1 MAELLTI
8 ARPYADAAF
17 ALAREESTL
26 PQWGDALSRLT
37 QVMASDEAGSL
48 VDNPRLTPAQ
58 VATLI
63 AEAAGTP
70 SSLSPT
76 QRNFVQLLADN
87 ERLSVLPEIT
97 EQFHQLRNR
106 AEGTLDAVIETAYP
120 LDDAQIADIRSTLE
134 QKYGRKVH
142 ARAEVDTGLIGGV
155 CIRMGDEVIDA
166 SVRGKLARLA
176 ATLQA

>member
-17 ALAREESTL
+17 AFAREESTL
-26 PQWGDALSRLT
+26 PQWSDALSRLS
-37 QVMASDEAGSL
+37 QVMASDEAGSV

-63 AEAAGTP
+63 ADAAGT
-70 SSLSPT
+70 LSPT
-76 QRNFVQLLADN
+76 QRNFVQLLAEN
-87 ERLSVLPEIT
+87 ERLSVLPQIA
-97 EQFHQLRNR
+97 EQFHSLRNR
-106 AEGTLDAVIETAYP
+106 ADGTLDAVIESAYP
-120 LDDAQIADIRSTLE
+120 LTDEQIDGIRATLE
-134 QKYGRKVH
+134 EKYGRKVQ
-142 ARAEVDTGLIGGV
+142 ARAEVESDLIGGV

-176 ATLQA
+176 ASLKN

>member
-17 ALAREESTL
+17 SLAREESTL
-26 PQWGDALSRLT
+26 PQWSDALSRLT

-63 AEAAGTP
+63 AEAAGD
-70 SSLSPT
+70 LSPT
-76 QRNFVQLLADN
+76 QRNFVQLLAEN

-97 EQFHQLRNR
+97 EQFHQLRNQ

-142 ARAEVDTGLIGGV
+142 ARAEVDTDLIGGV

-176 ATLQA
+176 ASLKN

>member
-26 PQWGDALSRLT
+26 PQWSDALSRLS
-37 QVMASDEAGSL
+37 QVMASEEAGSL
-48 VDNPRLTPAQ
+48 VDNPRLSPVK

-63 AEAAGTP
+63 ADAAGT
-70 SSLSPT
+70 LSPT
-76 QRNFVQLLADN
+76 QRNFVQLLAEN
-87 ERLSVLPEIT
+87 ERLSVLPQIA
-97 EQFHQLRNR
+97 EQFQSLRHR
-106 AEGTLDAVIETAYP
+106 ADGTLDAVIESAYP
-120 LDDAQIADIRSTLE
+120 LTDDQIDGIRATLE
-134 QKYGRKVH
+134 EKYGRKVQ
-142 ARAEVDTGLIGGV
+142 ARAEVESDLIGGV

-176 ATLQA
+176 ASLKN

>member
-26 PQWGDALSRLT
+26 PQWSDALSRLT

-63 AEAAGTP
+63 GDAAGT
-70 SSLSPT
+70 LSPT
-76 QRNFVQLLADN
+76 QRNFVQLLAEN
-87 ERLSVLPEIT
+87 ERLPALSEIT
-97 EQFHQLRNR
+97 EQFHHLRNQ
-106 AEGTLDAVIETAYP
+106 AEGTLDAIIETAYP

-142 ARAEVDTGLIGGV
+142 ARAEVDTDLIGGV

-176 ATLQA
+176 ASLKN

>member
-17 ALAREESTL
+17 SLAREESTL
-26 PQWGDALSRLT
+26 PQWSDALSRLT

-63 AEAAGTP
+63 AEAAGD
-70 SSLSPT
+70 LSPT
-76 QRNFVQLLADN
+76 QRNFVQLLAEN

-97 EQFHQLRNR
+97 EQFHQLRNQ

-134 QKYGRKVH
+134 QKYGRQVQ
-142 ARAEVDTGLIGGV
+142 ARAEVDTALIGGV

-176 ATLQA
+176 ASLKN